1 MSMTINLYGNLDP
14 LAGAAGVTETQT
26 TAKAAAADTLPP
38 VKTASATGSS
48 LPTLSDPTG
57 LAGLASMQGVP
68 SLGASVLE
76 LIGNVSDEQRRA
88 NNEQRFQESLKVVNE
103 LHDQADTMRSQAAV
117 NLALGL
123 VSAGIQI
130 GASTFQTVQSVRA
143 FSGYNS
149 SMNAANALANAGAK
163 SEAVNRANNMLQ
175 TMNIQI
181 QGVTGII
188 SGSAKI
194 FDSAKE
200 MASTMLDAEMK
211 DREADIEL
219 KRSLIAQLDSLN
231 NALKEVI
238 QKAMQT
244 QETIQANT
252 NQTRTKIFS

>member
-149 SMNAANALANAGAK
+149 SMNAANAGAK

-252 NQTRTKIFS
+252 NQTRTKILS

>member
-1 MSMTINLYGNLDP
+1 
-14 LAGAAGVTETQT
+14 
-26 TAKAAAADTLPP
+26 
-38 VKTASATGSS
+38 
-48 LPTLSDPTG
+48 
-57 LAGLASMQGVP
+57 
-68 SLGASVLE
+68 
-76 LIGNVSDEQRRA
+76 
-88 NNEQRFQESLKVVNE
+88 
-103 LHDQADTMRSQAAV
+103 
-117 NLALGL
+117 
-123 VSAGIQI
+123 
-130 GASTFQTVQSVRA
+130 
-143 FSGYNS
+143 
-149 SMNAANALANAGAK
+149 
-163 SEAVNRANNMLQ
+163 
-175 TMNIQI
+175 MNIQI

-252 NQTRTKIFS
+252 NQTRTKILS